1 MKLTLTK
8 QNHEKLLQA
17 IDDHIE
23 KDLKYKFEKMKA
35 LKTIQIKQENSGE
48 YESLKIR
55 HAKVLRVKEKN
66 FILKRLVDFKTYEIE
81 EGDFDICIGF
91 SSVNNDK
98 LPKLAKIRE
107 DLVTYLLFAES
118 IFKYQVDV
126 EEYTDFEFDY
136 DKLIQ
141 FIHLV
146 HFYLATQREGNP
158 NVLDYRDLGRG
169 YCYRIDYLL
178 GIDIATSTIIN
189 GYTDYYFD
197 TEYDINEDAREYF
210 ISVPSI
216 HDNFIRFNIEFN
228 LEEKEALTGILDS
241 VRIFRFPLDASL
253 RNLYLTK
260 SAYRKCLDITV
271 KNKEILYIRLEKEDG
286 ESSLYTFRLDNIQA
300 RTISNGNT
308 KENPLPLLEVSNGET
323 TICICCT
330 MEEFQY
336 LIS

>member
-35 LKTIQIKQENSGE
+35 LKTIQFEQESTDE
-48 YESLKIR
+48 YESLEIR
-55 HAKVLRVKEKN
+55 CVSLIRTKEKN
-66 FILKRLVDFKTYEIE
+66 WTPFAFFKTKIYNLE
-81 EGDFDICIGF
+81 EVFDICIGY
-91 SSVNNDK
+91 SNISNDK

-118 IFKYQVDV
+118 MFKYRNEV

-146 HFYLATQREGNP
+146 HFYLATQREENP
-158 NVLDYRDLGRG
+158 NALDYRNLNRE
-169 YCYRIDYLL
+169 YCYRIDHLL
-178 GIDIATSTIIN
+178 GIDFNVAIIN
-189 GYTDYYFD
+189 EAYDDYYID
-197 TEYDINEDAREYF
+197 LDSIKEGNTRYF

-216 HDNFIRFNIEFN
+216 QDNFIKFDIELN
-228 LEEKEALTGILDS
+228 ELEEDAMSEVLREIRL
-241 VRIFRFPLDASL
+241 IRFTTNTSIRDLFI
-253 RNLYLTK
+253 TK
-260 SAYRKCLDITV
+260 SSNREYLEINV
-271 KNKEILYIRLEKEDG
+271 KKKEILYIRLENKEG

-308 KENPLPLLEVSNGET
+308 KERPFPVLEITNGET
-323 TICICCT
+323 TIRTRCT
-330 MEEFQY
+330 MEEFHY
-336 LIS
+336 MIS